1 MDYIIYTDGSS
12 RGNPGPASIGV
23 VIQNNKRETLKEYS
37 HYLGDKLTNNEAEY
51 GAIIFALKKL
61 KLLVGKEKTK
71 QSKIEFRADSKLL
84 VEQLNGRYKLSHPN
98 TQRLFIE
105 VWNLKT
111 EFKKIDFIYIPRE
124 QNMRADFLANQIKN
138 PVGF

>member
-1 MDYIIYTDGSS
+1 MDYIVYTDGASK
-12 RGNPGPASIGV
+12 GNPGPSSIGV
-23 VIQNNKRETLKEYS
+23 VIQNNRGETLKEYS

-51 GAIIFALKKL
+51 GAIVFALKKI
-61 KLLVGKEKTK
+61 KLLIGKEKTK
-71 QSKIEFRADSKLL
+71 LSEIEFRTDSKLL

-111 EFKKIDFIYIPRE
+111 EFKKINFFYIPRE
-124 QNMRADFLANQIKN
+124 QNTRADELANQNEKFIS
-138 PVGF
+138 

>member
-1 MDYIIYTDGSS
+1 MDYIVYTDGASK
-12 RGNPGPASIGV
+12 GNPGPSSIGV
-23 VIQNNKRETLKEYS
+23 VIQNNRGETLKEYS

-51 GAIIFALKKL
+51 GAIVFAFKKI
-61 KLLVGKEKTK
+61 KLLIGKEKTK
-71 QSKIEFRADSKLL
+71 LSEIEFRTDSKLL

-111 EFKKIDFIYIPRE
+111 EFKKINFFYIPRE
-124 QNMRADFLANQIKN
+124 QNTRADELANQII
-138 PVGF
+138 